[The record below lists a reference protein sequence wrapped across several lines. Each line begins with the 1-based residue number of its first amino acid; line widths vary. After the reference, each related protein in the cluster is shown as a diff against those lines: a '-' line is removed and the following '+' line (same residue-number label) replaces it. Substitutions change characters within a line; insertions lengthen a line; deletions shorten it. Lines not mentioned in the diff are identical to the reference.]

1 MIKFYS
7 LKARH
12 ALHALHSL
20 TLRPCL
26 DDVRLETTRG
36 GTGVP
41 ESTRQDFSAFLRL
54 AFIGRIL
61 RLSFGPGPE
70 SKIWEKPDPD
80 PESLFNFGSSRGLC
94 DFLSKYMGKLRLD

>member
-1 MIKFYS
+1 VIKFYS

-41 ESTRQDFSAFLRL
+41 ESTRQDFLRFCVSAFSVYRQDS
-54 AFIGRIL
+54 AFIFRTRTGVKNL
-61 RLSFGPGPE
+61 GKTGPG
-70 SKIWEKPDPD
+70 SGVT
-80 PESLFNFGSSRGLC
+80 FQFRQ
-94 DFLSKYMGKLRLD
+94 